1 MNNPSLKIIDLCQVA
16 RVQRSSFY
24 YWQCHSGDRSKK
36 DKASLDLVRE
46 VYEKSR
52 GKAGIRQTKMRIKRK
67 YSIELN
73 LKRIARLKR
82 EYSLVTKIRQRRK
95 FYAHLVKQLEHRTA
109 NNILQRE
116 FKPSGPDKVYSTDIT
131 EMRFANSQKVYLSAV
146 KDLCTK
152 EIMAYTT
159 ALRPGL
165 SLSVNVATKSLSNLA
180 ATKRTK
186 LIIHS
191 DQGVHYT
198 NHTYRNILSNFKVTQ
213 SMSRRGNC
221 LDNAPIESFFGHM
234 KDELDLTACNDYS
247 SVKKKVKQ
255 YMFYYNNER
264 PQWDLK
270 QKTPAE
276 YRGLVEGSPLF
287 NLS

>member
-1 MNNPSLKIIDLCQVA
+1 M
-16 RVQRSSFY
+16 QRSSYY
-24 YWQCHSGDRSKK
+24 YWQRHSADKSLKDR
-36 DKASLDLVRE
+36 ASLNLVRE
-46 VYEKSR
+46 AYEKSR
-52 GKAGIRQTKMRIKRK
+52 GKAGIRQTKMRIQRK
-67 YSIELN
+67 YGIKLN
-73 LKRIARLKR
+73 LKKIARLKR
-82 EYSLVTKIRQRRK
+82 EYNLVTKIRRKRK
-95 FYAHLVKQLEHRTA
+95 FYTNLLKQLEHRTA
-109 NNILQRE
+109 SNILDRE
-116 FKPSGPDKVYSTDIT
+116 FKPTEPDRVYSTDIT

-152 EIMAYTT
+152 EIIAYTT
-159 ALRPGL
+159 ALHPGL
-165 SLSVNVATKSLSNLA
+165 SLSVNLAEHSLNKMNEG
-180 ATKRTK
+180 TRKK
-186 LIIHS
+186 LILHS

-198 NHTYRNILSNFKVTQ
+198 NHAYRYILAKNSVTQ

-234 KDELDLTACNDYS
+234 KDELDLSECRDYL

-276 YRGLVEGSPLF
+276 YRGLIEGSPF
-287 NLS
+287 I